1 MQYFFKKNSPKKA
14 NNLKKY
20 IVYRV
25 FSKKALSTESIRKIS
40 EIINA
45 RTHSDIFK
53 KGMRHSA
60 VFYRSGFNSP
70 WSSKTKDILDSC
82 LSFTHYEIDRFLL
95 FEYKNALS
103 TSKDITYDP
112 MTEIVVTS
120 TKSIKQYLNLKLDI
134 KKTTFKYISSKNIS
148 SANKKMGLAMSQLEI
163 HYLENIYK
171 RLKRNPTDVEL
182 MMFSQINSEHCRH
195 KIFNSD
201 FYINNKK
208 MKKTLFSMIKSTNTN
223 KNKDIVSA
231 YSDNSSI
238 VKGKSINELYI
249 DKNKKY
255 LIKKSPENY
264 IIKAETHNHPTAISP
279 YEGAATGS
287 GGEIRDEGATGRGST
302 PKIGF
307 CGYTL

>member
-201 FYINNKK
+201 FYIDNKK

-238 VKGKSINELYI
+238 VKGKSIN
-249 DKNKKY
+249 
-255 LIKKSPENY
+255 
-264 IIKAETHNHPTAISP
+264 
-279 YEGAATGS
+279 
-287 GGEIRDEGATGRGST
+287 
-302 PKIGF
+302 
-307 CGYTL
+307 